1 MLQSPQRIG
10 YGFTRS
16 SRTERCR
23 TSSDMDGFTF
33 VIRTRTHGVMASS
46 VIVMAESMLQV
57 SPDFRLWIHLA
68 GLKPSSR
75 CRKQRDRFQISFS
88 VGRNLMCYISPAMIK
103 CTDVQ

>member
-1 MLQSPQRIG
+1 MLQSQQRIG

-16 SRTERCR
+16 NQTERCR
-23 TSSDMDGFTF
+23 TSRDMDGYTCEMW
-33 VIRTRTHGVMASS
+33 TRTLGVMASS

-57 SPDFRLWIHLA
+57 SLDFRLWTLSV
-68 GLKPSSR
+68 GLKPSSP
-75 CRKQRDRFQISFS
+75 CRKQKDRFQTSFS